1 MRVHIIGAG
10 LAGLLAGNLLKRSGH
25 DVRIVEMQKTI
36 PNNHSAVLRFR
47 SPIIGDTLGIPFKS
61 VMMTKATVPAY
72 NPVADAIAYAYKCS
86 GVYRNDR
93 SLPIGVVREE
103 RWIAPHDLIPRL
115 SVRLTSDEIVLDCKI
130 SIKDHFKAIPETP
143 IISTIPMPVLAKQ
156 LGYNHLPEFQSVSG
170 FNIKARVK
178 NCEAYVSLYVP
189 DPLYD
194 FNRISIT
201 GDELIVEYA
210 NKLPRIADDEK
221 VKSDLQIAAMLLGL
235 DPDDLYNW
243 QESAM
248 LLGLDPD
255 DLYNWQVK
263 AQQYAKIQPIETG
276 ARKRFIAW
284 ATDNHNIFSFGR
296 FAVWKPGLLLD
307 DLIEDIRKIERW
319 LEGDRY
325 SMRDAR

>member
-72 NPVADAIAYAYKCS
+72 NPIADAIAYAYKCS

-115 SVRLTSDEIVLDCKI
+115 SVRLSPEEIVLDCKI
-130 SIKDHFKAIPETP
+130 SIKDHFKAVPETP

-156 LGYNHLPEFQSVSG
+156 LGYTHLPEFQSVSG

-189 DPLYD
+189 NPEFD

-221 VKSDLQIAAMLLGL
+221 VESDLQLAALLLGL
-235 DPDDLYNW
+235 DT
-243 QESAM
+243 
-248 LLGLDPD
+248 D

>member
-1 MRVHIIGAG
+1 
-10 LAGLLAGNLLKRSGH
+10 
-25 DVRIVEMQKTI
+25 
-36 PNNHSAVLRFR
+36 
-47 SPIIGDTLGIPFKS
+47 
-61 VMMTKATVPAY
+61 
-72 NPVADAIAYAYKCS
+72 
-86 GVYRNDR
+86 
-93 SLPIGVVREE
+93 
-103 RWIAPHDLIPRL
+103 
-115 SVRLTSDEIVLDCKI
+115 
-130 SIKDHFKAIPETP
+130 
-143 IISTIPMPVLAKQ
+143 MPVLAKQ

-243 QESAM
+243 Q
-248 LLGLDPD
+248 
-255 DLYNWQVK
+255 VK

>member
-1 MRVHIIGAG
+1 MKIHIVGAG
-10 LAGLLAGNLLKRSGH
+10 LAGLLAGTLLKRSEH
-25 DVRIVEMQKTI
+25 KVTISEVQKAI
-36 PNNHSAVLRFR
+36 PNNHSAILRFR

-61 VMMTKATVPAY
+61 VMMTKASLPWQ
-72 NPVADAIAYAYKCS
+72 NPIADAVAYAAKCS

-93 SLPIGVVREE
+93 SLPLSVVREE
-103 RWIAPHDLIPRL
+103 RWIAPGDLIPRL
-115 SVRLTSDEIVLDCKI
+115 ADRMEDCISLGCDPKIKYLDGSD
-130 SIKDHFKAIPETP
+130 S

-156 LGYNHLPEFQSVSG
+156 LGYSHLPPFHSVSG
-170 FNIKARVK
+170 CNIKARIK
-178 NCEAYVSLYVP
+178 GCEAYVSLYIP
-189 DPLYD
+189 NPEMD

-201 GDELIVEYA
+201 GNELIVEYA
-210 NKLPRIADDEK
+210 NKLPREADEEK
-221 VKSDLQIAAMLLGL
+221 VEIDLQMSALLLGI
-235 DPDDLYNW
+235 DPDDILEW
-243 QESAM
+243 E
-248 LLGLDPD
+248 
-255 DLYNWQVK
+255 VK

-296 FAVWKPGLLLD
+296 FSIWKPGLLLD